1 MHSALQREKFT
12 AANRTV
18 LSSQLAFHAMQR
30 RRFLENSALAS
41 LPLFSSLALLP
52 GCAVY
57 ERNIHSDDRPSADA
71 PAGQFRGVRQ
81 PDTGIQVYLGIPF
94 MKNPYE
100 PVRRFLAPQ
109 PMERIADTLDCV
121 KHGALPLQPGPDGAM
136 IGGDGPL
143 CLNIWVP
150 RDATPRSRFPV
161 MVWVPGGG
169 SIRCAQNDERFDGT
183 HFAAHGCI
191 LVTLAYR
198 VNIDGFLKI
207 RGGDSNLGVHDIIM
221 GLRWVKDNIAAFG
234 GDPQVV
240 TAFG

>member
-1 MHSALQREKFT
+1 MHSALQREKLT

-41 LPLFSSLALLP
+41 LPLLSSLALLP

-71 PAGQFRGVRQ
+71 PAGRFRGVRQ

-121 KHGALPLQPGPDGAM
+121 KHGALPLQPGPNFPSWFGCLGA
-136 IGGDGPL
+136 
-143 CLNIWVP
+143 VP
-150 RDATPRSRFPV
+150 FAVHKTMSDLT
-161 MVWVPGGG
+161 
-169 SIRCAQNDERFDGT
+169 ER
-183 HFAAHGCI
+183 I
-191 LVTLAYR
+191 LLPT
-198 VNIDGFLKI
+198 
-207 RGGDSNLGVHDIIM
+207 
-221 GLRWVKDNIAAFG
+221 AAFWLRS
-234 GDPQVV
+234 PI
-240 TAFG
+240 A

>member
-1 MHSALQREKFT
+1 MHSALQREKLT

-41 LPLFSSLALLP
+41 LPLLSSLALLP

-71 PAGQFRGVRQ
+71 PAGRFRGVRQ

-109 PMERIADTLDCV
+109 PMNGLPIRST
-121 KHGALPLQPGPDGAM
+121 ALNTELFRFSPD
-136 IGGDGPL
+136 P
-143 CLNIWVP
+143 
-150 RDATPRSRFPV
+150 
-161 MVWVPGGG
+161 
-169 SIRCAQNDERFDGT
+169 
-183 HFAAHGCI
+183 
-191 LVTLAYR
+191 
-198 VNIDGFLKI
+198 
-207 RGGDSNLGVHDIIM
+207 
-221 GLRWVKDNIAAFG
+221 
-234 GDPQVV
+234 
-240 TAFG
+240 TAP

>member
-1 MHSALQREKFT
+1 
-12 AANRTV
+12 
-18 LSSQLAFHAMQR
+18 
-30 RRFLENSALAS
+30 
-41 LPLFSSLALLP
+41 
-52 GCAVY
+52 
-57 ERNIHSDDRPSADA
+57 
-71 PAGQFRGVRQ
+71 
-81 PDTGIQVYLGIPF
+81 

-169 SIRCAQNDERFDGT
+169 SIR
-183 HFAAHGCI
+183 
-191 LVTLAYR
+191 
-198 VNIDGFLKI
+198 
-207 RGGDSNLGVHDIIM
+207 
-221 GLRWVKDNIAAFG
+221 
-234 GDPQVV
+234 
-240 TAFG
+240 

>member
-12 AANRTV
+12 AANCTV

-41 LPLFSSLALLP
+41 LPLLSSLALLP
-52 GCAVY
+52 GCAAY

-71 PAGQFRGVRQ
+71 PAGRFRGVRQ

-121 KHGALPLQPGPDGAM
+121 KHGALPLQPGPDGAI
-136 IGGDGPL
+136 IGGDGPRHGLGAWGRFHSL
-143 CLNIWVP
+143 CAK
-150 RDATPRSRFPV
+150 R
-161 MVWVPGGG
+161 
-169 SIRCAQNDERFDGT
+169 
-183 HFAAHGCI
+183 
-191 LVTLAYR
+191 
-198 VNIDGFLKI
+198 
-207 RGGDSNLGVHDIIM
+207 
-221 GLRWVKDNIAAFG
+221 
-234 GDPQVV
+234 
-240 TAFG
+240 

>member
-1 MHSALQREKFT
+1 MHSALQREKLT

-41 LPLFSSLALLP
+41 LPLLSSLALLP

-71 PAGQFRGVRQ
+71 PAGRFRGVRQ

-109 PMERIADTLDCV
+109 PMERIADTLD
-121 KHGALPLQPGPDGAM
+121 
-136 IGGDGPL
+136 
-143 CLNIWVP
+143 
-150 RDATPRSRFPV
+150 
-161 MVWVPGGG
+161 
-169 SIRCAQNDERFDGT
+169 
-183 HFAAHGCI
+183 
-191 LVTLAYR
+191 
-198 VNIDGFLKI
+198 
-207 RGGDSNLGVHDIIM
+207 
-221 GLRWVKDNIAAFG
+221 
-234 GDPQVV
+234 
-240 TAFG
+240 

>member
-1 MHSALQREKFT
+1 MHSALQREKST
-12 AANRTV
+12 AANSTV
-18 LSSQLAFHAMQR
+18 PSSQLAFHAMQR

-41 LPLFSSLALLP
+41 LAASFVPSAPS
-52 GCAVY
+52 GCAAY
-57 ERNIHSDDRPSADA
+57 ERHIHSDDRPSADA
-71 PAGQFRGVRQ
+71 PAGRFRGVRQ

-109 PMERIADTLDCV
+109 PMDRIADTLDCV
-121 KHGALPLQPGPDGAM
+121 KHGALPLQPGPDGAI

-150 RDATPRSRFPV
+150 RDATPRSRLPV

-183 HFAAHGCI
+183 HFAP
-191 LVTLAYR
+191 T
-198 VNIDGFLKI
+198 
-207 RGGDSNLGVHDIIM
+207 
-221 GLRWVKDNIAAFG
+221 AAFWLRS
-234 GDPQVV
+234 PI
-240 TAFG
+240 A

>member
-71 PAGQFRGVRQ
+71 PAGRFRGERQ
-81 PDTGIQVYLGIPF
+81 PDTGIQLYLAIPF

-100 PVRRFLAPQ
+100 LSCP
-109 PMERIADTLDCV
+109 
-121 KHGALPLQPGPDGAM
+121 
-136 IGGDGPL
+136 
-143 CLNIWVP
+143 
-150 RDATPRSRFPV
+150 
-161 MVWVPGGG
+161 
-169 SIRCAQNDERFDGT
+169 
-183 HFAAHGCI
+183 AAHG
-191 LVTLAYR
+191 TDRRYAR
-198 VNIDGFLKI
+198 
-207 RGGDSNLGVHDIIM
+207 
-221 GLRWVKDNIAAFG
+221 LR
-234 GDPQVV
+234 
-240 TAFG
+240 